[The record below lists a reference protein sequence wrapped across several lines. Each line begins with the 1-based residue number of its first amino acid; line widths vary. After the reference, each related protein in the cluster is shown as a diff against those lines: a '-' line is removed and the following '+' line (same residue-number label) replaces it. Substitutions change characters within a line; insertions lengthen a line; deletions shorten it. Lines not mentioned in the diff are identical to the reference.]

1 MSTTLFRHRMWR
13 PLRLVVV
20 VPALLASSGVAEA
33 QWVRGGEQYY
43 LPAPHNWVFRRT
55 YPAADRLFNAFDYGH
70 AILYETLY
78 LYPEQADARLDREFE
93 FLTRRLLLRPPRL
106 PLEEGAVEV
115 AYARLVPEAKQ
126 MFEWAHVFHRQ
137 VYDILADERLAPEE
151 SDAEMAALLDY
162 YRSRPDLA
170 FSKVPKGMEIMDG
183 QFYSLAFRRSHP
195 EFNGLIWAYH
205 WLQVGLYEPLLV
217 YENAATRVAGVNET
231 VARFWRMIS
240 DPPTTMPSVMPMT
253 AGVAPTFAARYPEAA
268 VNFDNLHMMH
278 DVISDILAS
287 DLVPRDRKR
296 AEILRAAAMFRD
308 DSSYAIPLE
317 EWAAMGQS
325 MGVEQMGGRA
335 VPSTPPFGEPMQ
347 PAEPHQHAPVG
358 PSPPDAHRHEP

>member
-1 MSTTLFRHRMWR
+1 
-13 PLRLVVV
+13 
-20 VPALLASSGVAEA
+20 
-33 QWVRGGEQYY
+33 
-43 LPAPHNWVFRRT
+43 
-55 YPAADRLFNAFDYGH
+55 
-70 AILYETLY
+70 
-78 LYPEQADARLDREFE
+78 
-93 FLTRRLLLRPPRL
+93 
-106 PLEEGAVEV
+106 
-115 AYARLVPEAKQ
+115 
-126 MFEWAHVFHRQ
+126 
-137 VYDILADERLAPEE
+137 LADERLAPEE

-205 WLQVGLYEPLLV
+205 LLQVGLYEPLLV

-296 AEILRAAAMFRD
+296 AEI
-308 DSSYAIPLE
+308 
-317 EWAAMGQS
+317 
-325 MGVEQMGGRA
+325 
-335 VPSTPPFGEPMQ
+335 
-347 PAEPHQHAPVG
+347 
-358 PSPPDAHRHEP
+358 